1 MKAAVSRLFLTYAC
15 GEIRRR
21 EQLLERDTSRDA
33 ATRTQ
38 AKSRQRCVVAV
49 ACKVENWCT
58 YMMVFFVVKDV
69 GDRASSRRVR
79 EPRGPWS
86 DDGVGIYGRP
96 AAFRI
101 PDSCKLA
108 LPTRRVV
115 CFEKFIADDLARWRV
130 EGPGSRGFSIINRC
144 QYAGIDHHSHLDR
157 HTTIGSFFLENVFPL
172 RKR

>member
-1 MKAAVSRLFLTYAC
+1 
-15 GEIRRR
+15 
-21 EQLLERDTSRDA
+21 
-33 ATRTQ
+33 
-38 AKSRQRCVVAV
+38 
-49 ACKVENWCT
+49 
-58 YMMVFFVVKDV
+58 MMVFFVVKDV

-172 RKR
+172 RKVRAILSLILPSNFYSFLSLVAERNLIDNHQQSFVFV